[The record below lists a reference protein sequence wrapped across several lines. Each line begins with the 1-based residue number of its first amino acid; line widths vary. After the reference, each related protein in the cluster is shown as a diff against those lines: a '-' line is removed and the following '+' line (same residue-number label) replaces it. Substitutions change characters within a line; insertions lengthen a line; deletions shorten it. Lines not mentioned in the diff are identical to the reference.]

1 MLRNIFDNLQAR
13 VILGNLFIDLEGG
26 SVLLS
31 VVKIE
36 LLNLQSCQSVACNQ
50 YCIHLIKSNNQRNSV
65 ATKKKIFNVVSSAV
79 DWVFFSS
86 PHPSFN

>member
-1 MLRNIFDNLQAR
+1 MLRNIFDNLQSS

-36 LLNLQSCQSVACNQ
+36 LLNLQSCQSIPCNQ
-50 YCIHLIKSNNQRNSV
+50 YCIL
-65 ATKKKIFNVVSSAV
+65 
-79 DWVFFSS
+79 
-86 PHPSFN
+86 

>member
-1 MLRNIFDNLQAR
+1 MLRNIFYNLQAR

-36 LLNLQSCQSVACNQ
+36 LLNLQGCQSIPCNQ
-50 YCIHLIKSNNQRNSV
+50 YCIHFIKSQELEELSCYE
-65 ATKKKIFNVVSSAV
+65 KKYLNVLS
-79 DWVFFSS
+79 
-86 PHPSFN
+86 

>member
-1 MLRNIFDNLQAR
+1 MLRNIFDNLQSS

-36 LLNLQSCQSVACNQ
+36 LLNLQSCQSIPCNQ
-50 YCIHLIKSNNQRNSV
+50 YCIHFIKAKN
-65 ATKKKIFNVVSSAV
+65 
-79 DWVFFSS
+79 
-86 PHPSFN
+86 